1 MARINLHMNTM
12 DMILAMVDG
21 NPGALNV
28 CMQIIEKGTLI
39 DPDNAIFGSIGNV
52 LLLDTF
58 GIYGSDIW
66 VFYKDICRE
75 EILNV
80 FTYLRAIQLGIT
92 GLGDLNLMIR
102 AIQSGER
109 QQGVDFTDLYNKV
122 KEKLPNFN
130 KEGA

>member
-39 DPDNAIFGSIGNV
+39 DPDNAFGFIGNV

-122 KEKLPNFN
+122 KDRLPNFN
-130 KEGA
+130 KEGV

>member
-1 MARINLHMNTM
+1 MNMM
-12 DMILAMVDG
+12 DMILSMADG
-21 NPGALNV
+21 NPGATNV
-28 CMQIIEKGTLI
+28 VIQLISEGGSI
-39 DPDNAIFGSIGNV
+39 DPDSAFGPIGAV

-75 EILNV
+75 ELINV

-92 GLGDLNLMIR
+92 GSANLLTMIYK
-102 AIQSGER
+102 IQHGEH
-109 QQGVDFTDLYNKV
+109 QQGIDFTDLYNKV
-122 KEKLPNFN
+122 KEQLPNFN

>member
-28 CMQIIEKGTLI
+28 CMQIIEEGTLI
-39 DPDNAIFGSIGNV
+39 DPDNAFGFIGNV

-92 GLGDLNLMIR
+92 GLENLRLTIDAVR
-102 AIQSGER
+102 NFER
-109 QQGVDFTDLYNKV
+109 PQGVDFTDLYNKV